1 MFIRYYYPKAE
12 GLARK
17 LAGTVTE
24 GTQF

>member
-24 GTQF
+24 GTQL